1 MDEDAASD
9 GNFCLTHMCYTALV
23 RVGETVRVPLLTML
37 QTLLPIGQRLYLKME
52 SQSAGPLLR
61 RLRAAVVPE
70 HNALR
75 VHLFTPV
82 AATAVCG
89 KVYVA
94 CKKGR
99 GGGRV
104 GSAFT
109 LTVDPWEL
117 MLELGERNLLTE
129 VPE

>member
-1 MDEDAASD
+1 
-9 GNFCLTHMCYTALV
+9 
-23 RVGETVRVPLLTML
+23 
-37 QTLLPIGQRLYLKME
+37 
-52 SQSAGPLLR
+52 
-61 RLRAAVVPE
+61 
-70 HNALR
+70 
-75 VHLFTPV
+75 
-82 AATAVCG
+82 VCG